1 MTSAVI
7 RHGTFGSDLV
17 GGRVTQRADPP
28 FDALHRA
35 GPARVSRRWRSGP
48 AAVSDDHLADALR
61 AAVAGDDTGFAV
73 LWRALQPGVLRYLR
87 VVCGDAAED
96 VASETWLQAARDLSS
111 FTGDATAFRV
121 WLFRIARHRGLDE
134 TRRAWRRREEAR
146 EEVEPA
152 DPSAAVRDV
161 ALEVIDRSGT
171 EWALA
176 LIASLPT
183 DQAEAVILRAVVGL
197 DVAGTA
203 AVLGKRPGAVRV
215 AAMRGLRRLAANPQV
230 RARRGAPVEDPHPLD
245 VPGPRL
251 EGA

>member
-1 MTSAVI
+1 M
-7 RHGTFGSDLV
+7 
-17 GGRVTQRADPP
+17 
-28 FDALHRA
+28 
-35 GPARVSRRWRSGP
+35 
-48 AAVSDDHLADALR
+48 SDDRLAEALR
-61 AAVAGDDTGFAV
+61 AAVSGDATGFAV

-96 VASETWLQAARDLSS
+96 VASETWLQAARDLST

-152 DPSAAVRDV
+152 ARAAVRDI
-161 ALEVIDRSGT
+161 ALDVIDRSGT
-171 EWALA
+171 VWALG

-215 AAMRGLRRLAANPQV
+215 AAMRGLRRLANHPQV
-230 RARRGAPVEDPHPLD
+230 HARRDRPVGDPRPDL
-245 VPGPRL
+245 PGTRL

>member
-1 MTSAVI
+1 MTSTVI
-7 RHGTFGSDLV
+7 RHGTFGSALL
-17 GGRVTQRADPP
+17 GGQVTQRADPP
-28 FDALHRA
+28 FDALHRP

-48 AAVSDDHLADALR
+48 ATVSDDHLADALR
-61 AAVAGDDTGFAV
+61 AAVGGDATGFAV

-96 VASETWLQAARDLSS
+96 VASETWLQAARDLST

-146 EEVEPA
+146 QEVDPA
-152 DPSAAVRDV
+152 TAVRDV
-161 ALEVIDRSGT
+161 ALDVIDRSGT
-171 EWALA
+171 AWALA
-176 LIASLPT
+176 LIASLPA

-215 AAMRGLRRLAANPQV
+215 AAMRGLRRLAADPRV
-230 RARRGAPVEDPHPLD
+230 SARRNMPVEDPRPRD
-245 VPGPRL
+245 VPNPRL